1 MKKKGYERDWIQ
13 CRVKIKNLK
22 TNYKKVKD
30 GNNKTGESRKTC
42 KFYDELD
49 RILEHRPASAPSFLV
64 DTSSEVEER
73 VDEVVEDTDDG
84 SQIQPQ
90 SPVESADDVADTEG
104 EPSTSG
110 NRKIDDCTPPPTK
123 KSKKSKTEKAME
135 KQLETFLGYQREAEE
150 RFDKREEERWERERK
165 LAETRR
171 KEEQTHQLNMIQM
184 LGQLIRQPGPS
195 QYYPPSSQPFNPDS
209 QYDY

>member
-1 MKKKGYERDWIQ
+1 M
-13 CRVKIKNLK
+13 
-22 TNYKKVKD
+22 
-30 GNNKTGESRKTC
+30 
-42 KFYDELD
+42 
-49 RILEHRPASAPSFLV
+49 
-64 DTSSEVEER
+64 
-73 VDEVVEDTDDG
+73 
-84 SQIQPQ
+84 
-90 SPVESADDVADTEG
+90 ESADDVADTEG

-110 NRKIDDCTPPPTK
+110 NRKIDDCELIENIQVNTKCSIIIIYTHPKTGTPPPTK